1 MGLPC
6 YTFKIYT
13 SILVP
18 CAGLSIYCFTLLDG
32 NSSKQFC
39 KLNLDLKQKVIFLK
53 ILVNVLGKSM
63 VCMQYMRKALTNTV
77 WFLILVL

>member
-1 MGLPC
+1 M
-6 YTFKIYT
+6 Y
-13 SILVP
+13 LVF
-18 CAGLSIYCFTLLDG
+18 YLLDG

-39 KLNLDLKQKVIFLK
+39 KLNLDLKQKAIFLK

-63 VCMQYMRKALTNTV
+63 VCMQYMWKALTSTV